1 MAAKLG
7 DAVTAR
13 KHLAA
18 AERLSDQLGYDGNHL
33 WTAFGPTNV
42 RLHEFAVEVVMQ
54 RPDRAIRVGEE
65 VDTSRLP
72 PRLVGRRAQ
81 VHVDLA
87 RAWTQTARDDRQAL
101 LHLLEA
107 ERLGA
112 DVVRLNH
119 AACDTVAVLLHRER

>member
-1 MAAKLG
+1 M
-7 DAVTAR
+7 
-13 KHLAA
+13 
-18 AERLSDQLGYDGNHL
+18 
-33 WTAFGPTNV
+33 FGTTNV

-119 AACDTVAVLLHRER
+119 AACDTVAVLLQRERRPRTPGLAASAERAGVAA